1 MKRSLPSRRTLA
13 LVALLVVGLA
23 CSFAF
28 HVALADAEIT
38 YDATQVGA
46 GQNPDRVAAAV
57 PSVVDLDH
65 RLAGTPDEDRRP
77 IRRAARDGTFAGNV
91 TPELDIVL
99 DDVNATY
106 AVYEGSYYRWSATP
120 DPETTRFRIEMSPV
134 DAETVLADVARAYED
149 ASPEIRTAIDSGS
162 VTTDEVESGVYR
174 RGDAYYAVT
183 LASPGAV
190 TATLF
195 GGFVGLLLTP
205 VGRGYV
211 AVALGLLAYRY
222 RDRSADRVLTV
233 RRAVA
238 VAALAIPVALV
249 GTALFESG
257 SASRFV
263 RGSTGALVASTG
275 VLAGVLVHRRRWGAL
290 VGVTVVVPA
299 MVVAANA
306 LALGPVGA
314 LFGVVSVLVGFAA
327 GAVPFA
333 YGVVFARDS

>member
-1 MKRSLPSRRTLA
+1 MQRSLPSRRTLA
-13 LVALLVVGLA
+13 LVALLAVGLT

-28 HVALADAEIT
+28 HAALADTEIT
-38 YDATQVGA
+38 YDATQVGDGA
-46 GQNPDRVAAAV
+46 SPDRVAAAV
-57 PSVVDLDH
+57 PSVADLDR
-65 RLAGTPDEDRRP
+65 RLADTADENRRP
-77 IRRAARDGTFAGNV
+77 IRRAAREGTFEGNV
-91 TPELDIVL
+91 TPELDVAL

-106 AVYEGSYYRWSATP
+106 AVYEGSYYRWNATA
-120 DPETTRFRIEMSPV
+120 DPETTHLRVEMSPV
-134 DAETVLADVARAYED
+134 DAGTVLADVARPYED
-149 ASPEIRTAIDSGS
+149 ASPETRTAIESGS

-174 RGDAYYAVT
+174 RGDTYYAVT
-183 LASPGAV
+183 LANPGAV
-190 TATLF
+190 AATIF
-195 GGFVGLLLTP
+195 GGFVGYLLTP

-211 AVALGLLAYRY
+211 AVALGLLAYRR

-238 VAALAIPVALV
+238 VAALALPVALV

-263 RGSTGALVASTG
+263 RGPAGALVVSTG

-299 MVVAANA
+299 LVVAANA

-314 LFGVVSVLVGFAA
+314 LFGVVSVLVGFVA